1 MPLITKMDN
10 CFFPVEKISG
20 INSKMVI
27 PNRNAPLND
36 RINFKPNMF
45 LKGMILAIAIPAKAP
60 RKGSIKK
67 RMLDDDTNLRNLVM

>member
-1 MPLITKMDN
+1 MDN

-27 PNRNAPLND
+27 PKRNAPLND
-36 RINFKPNMF
+36 KTNFKPNRF
-45 LKGMILAIAIPAKAP
+45 FRGMTLAIAIPVKAP

-67 RMLDDDTNLRNLVM
+67 RMLDDDTKSRSLIL